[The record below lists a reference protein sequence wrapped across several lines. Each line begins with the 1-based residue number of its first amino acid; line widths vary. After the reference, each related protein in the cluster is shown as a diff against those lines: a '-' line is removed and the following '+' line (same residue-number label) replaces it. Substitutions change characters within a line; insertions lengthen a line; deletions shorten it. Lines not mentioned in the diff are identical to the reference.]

1 VVQSAPETEGPM
13 DSTELHAKAVIA
25 AALITSHA
33 VAVPSLPRK
42 ATGNSD
48 REEALRL
55 RGLVDYVYDVIV
67 EGRAE

>member
-1 VVQSAPETEGPM
+1 M

-42 ATGNSD
+42 ARGESD
-48 REEALRL
+48 REEAMRL

-67 EGRAE
+67 GGHAE

>member
-1 VVQSAPETEGPM
+1 M

-33 VAVPSLPRK
+33 VAVPSLPH
-42 ATGNSD
+42 TSNENSD
-48 REEALRL
+48 KEEAVRL

-67 EGRAE
+67 GGRAE

>member
-1 VVQSAPETEGPM
+1 M

-42 ATGNSD
+42 TSGSAPQD
-48 REEALRL
+48 DAIRL
-55 RGLVDYVYDVIV
+55 RGLIDYVYDVIV
-67 EGRAE
+67 GGPPD